1 MAAAWM
7 ERMAFSRERR
17 VSVWMLCADLLESGY
32 EIERVLPVVADV
44 NLRAGR
50 ASVAKVI
57 LGLVPAL
64 EAGRFRE
71 AVERVAPAAEAMVFE
86 GFGRADAASVFRS
99 AARIALVRDRLAVAL
114 RSHLGGPI
122 FLSLVMASLIYGA
135 GAVFVPALEQLAPL
149 EEWPPGAR
157 MAAVVAVGFSENAQ
171 WIGAGVCALGVV
183 LTWLARNWTG
193 AGRVLA
199 DNLVPFS
206 LVRFVVGLSFVLSV
220 VEAMRAGLDLDRRLF
235 EDLARGG
242 TRYSRDRILAIARG
256 MERGQQLGRA
266 MEGSKHGFP
275 APELIPVVMALDG
288 MGSWAERLGRF
299 VDRWVDRSERLVEE
313 RAAVVNRLL
322 TAMVVM
328 IVGSGMWLLFGV
340 LQDLIGRAL

>member
-7 ERMAFSRERR
+7 ERMAFGREYR

-44 NLRAGR
+44 NRRAGR
-50 ASVAKVI
+50 TAVANVI
-57 LGLVPAL
+57 AGLIPAL

-86 GFGRADAASVFRS
+86 GFGRADAAAVFRA
-99 AARIALVRDRLAVAL
+99 AARIAIVRDRLSVAL
-114 RSHLGGPI
+114 RTNLAGPV
-122 FLSLVMASLIYGA
+122 FLSLVTAGLVYGA
-135 GAVFVPALEQLAPL
+135 GKGFVPALEELAPL
-149 EEWPPGAR
+149 EAWPIGAQW
-157 MAAVVAVGFSENAQ
+157 AARVAVGFADNAQ
-171 WIGAGVCALGVV
+171 WIGAGVAVLAVV
-183 LTWLARNWTG
+183 LAWLARNWTG
-193 AGRVLA
+193 SGRAAA
-199 DNLVPFS
+199 DSVVPFS

-242 TRYSRDRILAIARG
+242 TRYSRHRILAIARG
-256 MERGQQLGRA
+256 MERGEQLGRA
-266 MEGSKHGFP
+266 MEGSGHGFP

-288 MGSWAERLGRF
+288 MDSWAERLGRF
-299 VDRWVDRSERLVEE
+299 VDRWVDRSERSVQE
-313 RAAVVNRLL
+313 RAVVVNRLL
-322 TAMVVM
+322 TMVVVL

-340 LQDLIGRAL
+340 LQDLIGQAL